1 MVAAVAGIA
10 LALSTI
16 RAIIRLHGRVDGILA
31 TKTAADD
38 LPFAL
43 LSGPIIAPGTIF
55 DADDFFFDPAPP
67 ANRIKPLENVPAQH
81 RDAFALVCKI
91 EGLDTL
97 AANRTGKPLT
107 GLSQTDKER
116 FQFAKTRIE
125 RIASG
130 NPVTDNAVLAQTD
143 ALAYYAVSSARL
155 SNNPAYA
162 RLLIATADTLLEV
175 VGENASLL
183 ISDPRTAG
191 VIGTLV
197 QEFSGGTDF
206 DDANA
211 GLIFRKLLFATAV
224 TLETHRD
231 LAGNDRVARAFIAA
245 LTDIRTNP
253 PKDAEGNALDGDELV
268 AEILT
273 RGGVERLLSTFLTRL
288 ADDPH
293 FSQTDDA
300 LRKTVGDV
308 LREVAEILPGGITS
322 QEGLAI
328 AEIAIAGIAGDLQNR
343 LEKRYAVNGK
353 SLSIG
358 GYVLTILVQQ
368 IRSKAAEG
376 TLANDILTRNVVGEL
391 YRAILTGF
399 LQRPELIARHAGNDA
414 AMQAYVGELVAG
426 ILPLLSDDTDFRNT
440 VGPTLLPRV
449 LGIALSV
456 TADHAAILT
465 GQNGYATKIVE
476 AALLTAA
483 PLIQDGLS
491 REELVTILD
500 AAIKAAADNL
510 NLARMSDNLRPIAQ
524 AFASALK
531 GQSIASLSTRENRIA
546 IAKAFLTSLVDNPL
560 AWDRLGGKIGQG
572 PTTIIQ
578 PLLQGLAV
586 GIAQEGGPDWSG
598 PAMQDAIRRAL
609 GAALGQVDLL
619 IDQKIDEAVL
629 QAFAQS
635 AVETGRDIVAK
646 SPGLGPE
653 AIPRLLEGAIS
664 GFLAAV
670 AADPALL
677 GTKDAFAKAMIAASF
692 ATAAPLIQDGLTRQE
707 LSAIV
712 KTAYDT
718 ARNNTDLITMPD
730 LLRPV
735 AEAFAAALSPSAL
748 ATIGDTAGRQAIA
761 LVFLRSL
768 EQNPATWAALEPH
781 AGPALTAMLQP
792 LYSGSVAAFAAHSS
806 GLLAGPLLALAVRQA
821 LTAGLPF
828 ADIWIGGK
836 VSEAILQQTLRG
848 ALAAFEQANNAAL
861 APALAPRFAGL
872 VLRQA
877 LIEAIALP
885 DAAAVAAHLTPPRI
899 KAIAETILTGLNT

>member
-1 MVAAVAGIA
+1 MVAAIAGIA

-31 TKTAADD
+31 TKAAADD

-43 LSGPIIAPGTIF
+43 LAGPVIAPGTIY
-55 DADDFFFDPAPP
+55 DADDFFFDPTPP
-67 ANRIKPLENVPAQH
+67 ANQIKPLQNVAAEY
-81 RDAFALVCKI
+81 RDTFALICDV
-91 EGLDTL
+91 EGLHAL
-97 AANRTGKPLT
+97 AAKRTGKPLT
-107 GLSQTDKER
+107 GLSQADKER

-125 RIASG
+125 KLASG
-130 NPVTDNAVLAQTD
+130 EPVTNNAALGQGD

-162 RLLIATADTLLEV
+162 RLLIATADTLLEI

-197 QEFSGGTDF
+197 QEFSGGKDF
-206 DDANA
+206 DDAGA

-253 PKDAEGNALDGDELV
+253 PKDAQGNALDGDDLI

-273 RGGVERLLSTFLTRL
+273 RGGVERLLSTFLTKL

-293 FSQTDDA
+293 FSKTDDS
-300 LRKTVGDV
+300 LRKTVGAV
-308 LREVAEILPGGITS
+308 LKEVSEVLPGGLKRG
-322 QEGLAI
+322 EGIAI

-343 LEKRYAVNGK
+343 LEKSYTMDGK
-353 SLSIG
+353 PLSIG
-358 GYVLTILVQQ
+358 GYVLTILVKE
-368 IRSKAAEG
+368 IRSRATGG
-376 TLANDILTRNVVGEL
+376 TLANDVLGEAFFGEL
-391 YRAILTGF
+391 YRAVLTGF
-399 LQRPELIARHAGNDA
+399 LQRPDLIARHAGNDS
-414 AMQAYVGELVAG
+414 AMQAYVGGLVEG
-426 ILPLLSDDTDFRNT
+426 ILPLLRDTDFRNAL
-440 VGPTLLPRV
+440 GPDLFPRV

-483 PLIQDGLS
+483 PLIQNGLS
-491 REELVTILD
+491 RDELISILD

-510 NLARMSDNLRPIAQ
+510 NLARMSDNLKPVAQ
-524 AFASALK
+524 AFASTLK
-531 GQSIASLSTRENRIA
+531 SQSIASLDTRENRIA
-546 IAKAFLTSLVDNPL
+546 IAKAFLVSLADNPQ
-560 AWDRLGGKIGQG
+560 AWDRLGGKIGHG
-572 PTTIIQ
+572 SADIVQ
-578 PLLQGLAV
+578 PLLQGLIA
-586 GIAQEGGPDWSG
+586 GIAQEGAPDWSG

-619 IDQKIDEAVL
+619 IDKKIDEAVL
-629 QAFAQS
+629 QAFARS
-635 AVETGRDIVAK
+635 AVEAARDIVAK
-646 SPGLGPE
+646 SPDLGPE

-677 GTKDAFAKAMIAASF
+677 GTRDAFAKAMIAASF
-692 ATAAPLIQDGLTRQE
+692 ATAAPLIEGGLTRQE

-718 ARNNTDLITMPD
+718 ARTNTGLIDMPN

-735 AEAFAAALSPSAL
+735 AQAFAAALSPSAL
-748 ATIGDTAGRQAIA
+748 AEVNDPAGRQAIA

-768 EQNPATWAALEPH
+768 EQNPDTWAVLEPH
-781 AGPALTAMLQP
+781 VGPALTAMLQP

-821 LTAGLPF
+821 LTVGLPF
-828 ADIWIGGK
+828 ANIWIDEK
-836 VSEAILQQTLRG
+836 VSEAVLQQTLRG
-848 ALAAFEQANNAAL
+848 GLAAFEEANNAAL

-877 LIEAIALP
+877 LTEAIALP
-885 DAAAVAAHLTPPRI
+885 DAAAVEAHLTPQRI
-899 KAIAETILTGLNT
+899 KGIAKTILVGLDA